1 MNTDERIAKKL
12 VITGQVQG
20 VWYRASAQDQAIAL
34 GLTGWIKNHGN
45 QEVHARVQG
54 SAAAIQAFIDWC
66 YDGPERAKVTSI
78 AERETDLSPQYK
90 EFEIHAST

>member
-12 VITGQVQG
+12 VINGQVQG

-34 GLTGWIKNHGN
+34 GLTGWVKNHGN
-45 QEVHARVQG
+45 QEVHAFVQG

-66 YDGPERAKVTSI
+66 YDGPERATI
-78 AERETDLSPQYK
+78 TTITATEAAPDPQYK